1 MAVWRGLVGKHVGE
15 EDKRVVGLPKTEI
28 RSRQS
33 VVEEGAHPFQTCIGS
48 VWAIKKVSFGD

>member
-1 MAVWRGLVGKHVGE
+1 VGE

>member
-1 MAVWRGLVGKHVGE
+1 MGKHVGE

-33 VVEEGAHPFQTCIGS
+33 VVEEGAHPSQTCIGS
-48 VWAIKKVSFGD
+48 DWAIEKVSFGD